1 MMEGIAT
8 TLRIVLIVVAAITII
23 AGQRQFNDDERMIG
37 ICLAAM
43 GTSVLAVMLF
53 R

>member
-1 MMEGIAT
+1 MREGIAT
-8 TLRIVLIVVAAITII
+8 TLQIVLLVASVLTII
-23 AGQRQFNDDERMIG
+23 AGQRQFNDGEKMIG

-43 GTSVLAVMLF
+43 GTSVLATMLF